1 MIDNKEIYEK
11 IGFIMHIA
19 QTLEYNLST
28 IIAFS
33 KIEKEL
39 RYRQLTNEEI
49 KRKIDTIE
57 EIYEELNRK
66 PLGFSIEL
74 ARETKIFTEEFLETL
89 SKALHSRNYY
99 AHRFFKEDIK
109 KNQINSNK
117 EKVLNDL
124 NNNITRLKNVNN
136 ELADDLGILKAR
148 INKLIKREE

>member
-1 MIDNKEIYEK
+1 
-11 IGFIMHIA
+11 MHIA

-39 RYRQLTNEEI
+39 RFRQLSNEEI

-148 INKLIKREE
+148 ISKLIKRG

>member
-1 MIDNKEIYEK
+1 
-11 IGFIMHIA
+11 MHIA

-39 RYRQLTNEEI
+39 RYRQLSNEEI

>member
-1 MIDNKEIYEK
+1 
-11 IGFIMHIA
+11 MHIA

-39 RYRQLTNEEI
+39 RYRQLSNEEI

-148 INKLIKREE
+148 INKLIKRGE